1 MTSQEIKS
9 LTHQYIMNT
18 YGRFPVALDHGEGA
32 TLYDPEG
39 REYIDCTSGIGG
51 TALGYGNQP
60 WAEAVAD
67 HSDAAGDDKT
77 VLALRV
83 GLRDLSAPRRS
94 DRTEV

>member
-1 MTSQEIKS
+1 MLFRS
-9 LTHQYIMNT
+9 LTD
-18 YGRFPVALDHGEGA
+18 GVLD
-32 TLYDPEG
+32 DPEG
-39 REYIDCTSGIGG
+39 EDGWLREDLMRFEGDSPA
-51 TALGYGNQP
+51 AL
-60 WAEAVAD
+60 AEAVAD